1 MKSCPRNKIKI
12 NIDAR
17 TQPARF
23 DPMKRKTIC
32 KNGNTVLRWYDRATR
47 STVIQT
53 IDPNGNQVGEADYS
67 GNKQSADAA
76 HVAILKEAAR

>member
-1 MKSCPRNKIKI
+1 
-12 NIDAR
+12 
-17 TQPARF
+17 
-23 DPMKRKTIC
+23 
-32 KNGNTVLRWYDRATR
+32 
-47 STVIQT
+47 VIQT